1 MLNDDIR
8 DCLWVAAMFLIPTTI
23 IIGGIWLFDLDK
35 YRGKS
40 VGLKI
45 GPEHWTQKQIQIEI
59 LRELQTL
66 NRTQKS

>member
-23 IIGGIWLFDLDK
+23 IIGGIWLFDLDQ

-45 GPEHWTQKQIQIEI
+45 GPEHWTDKQIQLEI
-59 LRELQTL
+59 LNELRKL
-66 NRTQKS
+66 NHERR